1 MNDERQP
8 AKTASIL
15 RWLTVGAASYL
26 GWLIAMIMFIIIFP
40 FLAIA
45 GLVDRSGSYQALR
58 GVLAGFLR
66 WFFLGYLSFIRL
78 HRFAEIPPREMIEGT
93 APCVFVAN
101 HRSWLDAILAISVF
115 PNVRLPVKSSYMK
128 VPLIGLAIRW
138 MGCIPMDRTSNES
151 IVAGI
156 AQCRHALAHGSSLF
170 VFPENT
176 RAKRGKML
184 AFSDVF
190 FRVALEANV
199 PVVPVLLHSDIPYL
213 SPEEGSMLTFTRATW
228 RIRMF
233 DPLPRDKRDRASDLS
248 RMAKR
253 MMTAGLADLSDDR
266 P

>member
-26 GWLIAMIMFIIIFP
+26 AWLIAMVLFIIIFP
-40 FLAIA
+40 ILAMI
-45 GLVDRSGSYQALR
+45 GLVDGSGNYQRLR
-58 GVLAGFLR
+58 GVFSGFLH

-78 HRFAEIPPREMIEGT
+78 HRFAEIPSRETIEGT

-101 HRSWLDAILAISVF
+101 HRSWLDALLAMSVF
-115 PNVRLPVKSSYMK
+115 PNVRLPVKSSYMT
-128 VPLIGLAIRW
+128 VPLLGMAIRW
-138 MGCIPMDRTSNES
+138 MGCIPMDRTSKES

-156 AQCRHALAHGSSLF
+156 AECRRALADGNSLF

-176 RAKRGKML
+176 RAPRGKML

-190 FRVALEANV
+190 FRVALEADV

-213 SPEEGSMLTFTRATW
+213 SPDKGSGLTFARATW
-228 RIRMF
+228 RIRVF
-233 DPLPRDKRDRASDLS
+233 DPLPRDARDRASDLS

-253 MMTAGLADLSDDR
+253 AMTAGLADLADDR

>member
-1 MNDERQP
+1 MNDEQQP

-15 RWLTVGAASYL
+15 RWLTVGVASYL
-26 GWLIAMIMFIIIFP
+26 GWLIVMVVFIIIFP
-40 FLAIA
+40 ILAVV
-45 GLVDRSGSYQALR
+45 GLVDRSGGYQSLR
-58 GVLAGFLR
+58 GFFSGFLR

-78 HRFAEIPPREMIEGT
+78 HRFAEIPSRETIEGA

-101 HRSWLDAILAISVF
+101 HRSWLDALFAMSVF
-115 PNVRLPVKSSYMK
+115 PNVRLPVKSSYMT
-128 VPLIGLAIRW
+128 VPLLGLAIRW

-156 AQCRHALAHGSSLF
+156 TECRRALADGSSLF
-170 VFPENT
+170 VFPEST
-176 RAKRGKML
+176 RAPRGKML

-190 FRVALEANV
+190 FRVALEADV

-213 SPEEGSMLTFTRATW
+213 SPDEGSMLTFARATW
-228 RIRMF
+228 RIRVF
-233 DPLPRDKRDRASDLS
+233 DPLPRDTRDRASDLS

-253 MMTAGLADLSDDR
+253 MITAGLADLADDR